1 MGDARDE
8 KKFGAETVDAID
20 PEWFRKKVSPI
31 AMAIDNADEIRDS
44 GLELY
49 LDVGDQDCFDIHN
62 PVELLHRTLWYHRIQ
77 HEYHL
82 VRGGDHMGS
91 SWRRRGP
98 EAIDFLFRSMEQAL
112 NPAEILDKGE
122 REYAAWMVSDKAQPE
137 PPKPKDNFTNP
148 PVGALNRVFSD
159 KTPLYKFEYREA
171 PKRHRYGYPT
181 DGVEVMMG
189 HPWRMP

>member
-1 MGDARDE
+1 M
-8 KKFGAETVDAID
+8 
-20 PEWFRKKVSPI
+20 SPI
-31 AMAIDNADEIRDS
+31 AYAIDNADNIRKS
-44 GLELY
+44 GIELF
-49 LDVGDQDCFDIHN
+49 LDVGDEDKSMLHN
-62 PVELLHRTLWYHRIQ
+62 AAELLHRHLWYHRIQ

-82 VRGGDHMGS
+82 VRGGNHEGS

-112 NPAEILDKGE
+112 NPVEILDKEE

-159 KTPLYKFEYREA
+159 KTVLYKFEYREA
-171 PKRHRYGYPT
+171 PKRNRYGYPT
-181 DGVEVMMG
+181 DGVEVLMG
-189 HPWRMP
+189 HPWRMPKPE